1 MAQVMLDLET
11 MGNGPSAAIV
21 AIGAVSFSVEGGVL
35 DEFYK
40 AVSLETSVLAGG
52 VMDPS
57 TVLWWLQQSNEARE
71 QLFKQ
76 SSTIELAL
84 AEFKEWLP
92 QGAKV
97 WGNGAAFDNVILAS
111 ACRRLNLDA
120 PWKHWE
126 DRCYRTMKAMY
137 RSIPSVKPEV
147 PHHALYDAK
156 AQAEHLINIA
166 REYKLELT

>member
-1 MAQVMLDLET
+1 MTQVMLDLET

-21 AIGAVSFSVEGGVL
+21 AIGAVSFSVEDGVL

-40 AVSLETSVLAGG
+40 VVDLETSVLAGG
-52 VMDPS
+52 IMDPS
-57 TVLWWLQQSNEARE
+57 TVLWWLHQSKEARE
-71 QLFKQ
+71 QLAKQ
-76 SSTIELAL
+76 ECSIELVL

-92 QGAKV
+92 QDAEV

-111 ACRRLNLDA
+111 AYHRLNLDA

-137 RSIPSVKPEV
+137 RSIPRVRPEV